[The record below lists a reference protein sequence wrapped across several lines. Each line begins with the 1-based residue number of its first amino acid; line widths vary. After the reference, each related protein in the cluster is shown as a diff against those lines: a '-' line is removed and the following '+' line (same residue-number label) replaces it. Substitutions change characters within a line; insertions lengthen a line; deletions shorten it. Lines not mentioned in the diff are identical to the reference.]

1 MKQWNLQKKTFLKYL
16 FCFFIFFDPVKSEII
31 FSGAAVITDGDTIKI
46 SSNKIR
52 LSGIDAP
59 EIDQKCKK
67 NFIDFNFFSL
77 KKEYFCGKLSKKK
90 LLKFTE
96 NHIIFCKVEEKKD
109 FFGRYLGT
117 CFKDKININSWLV
130 KNGYAVAYRKY
141 SKNYIEIE
149 KIAKKNKKGIWQG
162 DFQMPWEWRKNNK

>member
-1 MKQWNLQKKTFLKYL
+1 MKQWTLQKKIFLK
-16 FCFFIFFDPVKSEII
+16 FSIFFFIFFSSANSELII
-31 FSGAAVITDGDTIKI
+31 SGEAVITDGDTLKI

-59 EIDQKCKK
+59 EIKQTCKK
-67 NFIDFNFFSL
+67 NFIDFGFFSL
-77 KKEYFCGKLSKKK
+77 NKNYFCGELSKKE
-90 LLKFTE
+90 LSKFTN
-96 NHIIFCKVEEKKD
+96 NHTIFCKVEDKKD

-141 SKNYIEIE
+141 SKNYIEDE

-162 DFQMPWEWRKNNK
+162 GFQMPWEWRKNNK

>member
-1 MKQWNLQKKTFLKYL
+1 MIQWKLQKKIFLKFL
-16 FCFFIFFDPVKSEII
+16 FFFFIFFSPASSELIL
-31 FSGAAVITDGDTIKI
+31 SGEAVITDGDTLKI

-59 EIDQKCKK
+59 EIKQTCKK
-67 NFIDFNFFSL
+67 NFIDFGFFSL
-77 KKEYFCGKLSKKK
+77 NKNYFCGELSKKE
-90 LLKFTE
+90 LSKFTN
-96 NHIIFCKVEEKKD
+96 NHTIFCKVEDKKD

-162 DFQMPWEWRKNNK
+162 DFLMPWEWRKNNK

>member
-1 MKQWNLQKKTFLKYL
+1 MKQWISQKKIFLK
-16 FCFFIFFDPVKSEII
+16 FSIFFFIFFSSANSELII
-31 FSGAAVITDGDTIKI
+31 SGEAVITDGDTLKI

-59 EIDQKCKK
+59 EIKQTCKK
-67 NFIDFNFFSL
+67 IFIDFGFFSL
-77 KKEYFCGKLSKKK
+77 NKNYFCGELSKKE
-90 LLKFTE
+90 LLKFTN
-96 NHIIFCKVEEKKD
+96 NHIIFCKVEDKKD

-162 DFQMPWEWRKNNK
+162 DFLMPWEWRKNNK